1 MAVFLV
7 LTSFK
12 NRMLIRQANH
22 TANTKLIFVGGFLG
36 AGKTTLLH
44 EVTRRLISGGT
55 RVGLI
60 TNDQAPDLADTA
72 LLKHDYVNVAEVTGS
87 CFCCDFKGL
96 RRAIDN
102 VGQHLKTDIIIAEP
116 VGSCTDLSAT
126 LINPIKEMMKT
137 EVLVCPLTVLVDP
150 GRLKDILDGGTT
162 GLHPAA
168 AYIIKK
174 QLEESDIIAI
184 TKTDFYG
191 PEEITELSKRL
202 KENFPDCEIR
212 AISAK
217 TGDGIDGW
225 LESVLMGKDA
235 GKHIVEIDY
244 DKYAEGEA
252 ALGWL
257 NCSASLSG
265 NVIDW
270 DAFTRRFMQAISAKF
285 DAQSSHVGHV
295 KMMLENGDH
304 YISAN
309 LTGRSETLTFRWSAG
324 SGNNAEMILNA
335 RVEMSPGE
343 LEQIFLS
350 TLETI
355 TNDQIKTRI
364 NRLRSISPG
373 YPNPTHRF
381 KKK

>member
-1 MAVFLV
+1 M
-7 LTSFK
+7 
-12 NRMLIRQANH
+12 I
-22 TANTKLIFVGGFLG
+22 KLIFVGGFLG

-44 EVTRRLISGGT
+44 EVTRRLISGGV

-72 LLKHDYVNVAEVTGS
+72 LLKHDYVNVAEVSGS

-116 VGSCTDLSAT
+116 VGSCMDLSAT

-137 EVLVCPLTVLVDP
+137 EVSVCPLTVLVDP
-150 GRLKDILDGGTT
+150 GRLKDILDGNTT

-184 TKTDFYG
+184 TKSDLYG
-191 PEEITELSKRL
+191 HQVISELSERV

-212 AISAK
+212 VISAR
-217 TGDGIDGW
+217 TGDGIDAW
-225 LESVLMGKDA
+225 LEYVLNGEDA

-252 ALGWL
+252 ILGWL

-265 NVIDW
+265 NDIDW
-270 DAFTRRFMQAISAKF
+270 DVFTRKLMLAMSATF
-285 DAQSSHVGHV
+285 DEKTSSVGHV
-295 KMMLENGDH
+295 KMMVENGDQ

-309 LTGRSETLTFRWSAG
+309 LTGRSETLNFRWSAG
-324 SGNNAEMILNA
+324 MGNNAEMIVNA
-335 RVEMSPGE
+335 RVEMSPKE

-350 TLETI
+350 TLEKV
-355 TNDQIKTRI
+355 TNGQIKTRI

-381 KKK
+381 QKK

>member
-1 MAVFLV
+1 M
-7 LTSFK
+7 
-12 NRMLIRQANH
+12 
-22 TANTKLIFVGGFLG
+22 TKLIFVGGFLG

-44 EVTRRLISGGT
+44 EITRRMVSEGT

-102 VGQHLKTDIIIAEP
+102 VGQHLETDIIIAEP

-137 EVLVCPLTVLVDP
+137 EVSVCPLTVLVDP

-162 GLHPAA
+162 DLHPAA

-174 QLEESDIIAI
+174 QLEESDVIAI
-184 TKTDFYG
+184 TKTDMYE
-191 PEEITELSKRL
+191 PEEIAELTQRL
-202 KENFPDCEIR
+202 RMNFPDCEIR
-212 AISAK
+212 VISAK
-217 TGDGIDGW
+217 TGEGIDDW
-225 LESVLMGKDA
+225 LEYVLIGKDA
-235 GKHIVEIDY
+235 GRHIVDIDY

-252 ALGWL
+252 ILGWL

-265 NVIDW
+265 NDTDW
-270 DAFTRRFMQAISAKF
+270 DAFTRDFMQALAAKF
-285 DAQSSHVGHV
+285 DTDGTPVGHL
-295 KMMLENGDH
+295 KMIVENGDQ

-309 LTGRSETLTFRWSAG
+309 LTGHAETLTFRWSAG
-324 SGNNAEMILNA
+324 TGNHAEMIVNA
-335 RVEMSPGE
+335 RVQMPPKE
-343 LEQIFLS
+343 LELLFLN

-355 TNDQIKTRI
+355 SKDRIKTRI
-364 NRLRSISPG
+364 NRIRSISPG
-373 YPNPTHRF
+373 YPNPTHRY
-381 KKK
+381 KNRV

>member
-1 MAVFLV
+1 MA
-7 LTSFK
+7 K
-12 NRMLIRQANH
+12 
-22 TANTKLIFVGGFLG
+22 TKLIFVGGFLG

-44 EVTRRLISGGT
+44 EITRRLISKGT

-102 VGQHLKTDIIIAEP
+102 VGQHLKTDVIIAEP

-137 EVLVCPLTVLVDP
+137 EVSVCPLTVLVDP
-150 GRLKDILDGGTT
+150 GRLKDILDGGTM

-174 QLEESDIIAI
+174 QLEESDIIAL
-184 TKTDFYG
+184 TKADLNK
-191 PEEITELSKRL
+191 PEEINELAEQL
-202 KENFPDCEIR
+202 KKNFPDCLIR
-212 AISAK
+212 VISAR
-217 TGDGIDGW
+217 TGEGIDEW
-225 LESVLMGKDA
+225 LEFVLTGENA

-252 ALGWL
+252 VLGWL

-265 NVIDW
+265 NEIDW
-270 DAFTRRFMQAISAKF
+270 DAFTRDFMEAMAAKF
-285 DAQSSHVGHV
+285 DSNGTPIGHL
-295 KMMLENGDH
+295 KMIVENGDQ

-309 LTGRSETLTFRWSAG
+309 LTGRAETLAFRWSAG
-324 SGNNAEMILNA
+324 SGNHAEMIVNA
-335 RVEMSPGE
+335 RVEISPKE
-343 LEQIFLS
+343 LEQVFLS

-355 TNDQIKTRI
+355 ANGRIKTRI
-364 NRLRSISPG
+364 NRIRSISPG
-373 YPNPTHRF
+373 YPKPTYRF
-381 KKK
+381 QKK